1 MCKKLTKLVSE
12 SEDMR
17 EELAK
22 YHSAYGDIDVT
33 QSSEGKHNSAHAR
46 EAEVKVHLKLVEEE
60 ATLLSR
66 RIVELEVENRGLRA
80 EMSDLKEKIGGGAGG
95 GEDEEQDNRDVLE
108 KNVSASTPVKDREGK
123 EQSLKIRCTADEQ
136 GQEEE
141 AEKGKSDAETS
152 LLCNRLQT
160 EGMIT
165 PCHIT
170 REGPVG
176 GEWDPSDS
184 QEGENNKN
192 LDRSLKGMTVK
203 DYETLLALRDHS
215 CILSSAIQL
224 LTKPPKHGHC
234 SSPSCS
240 FSTAVDTNG
249 KAQKIILPGPLN
261 EALELLQAMLLAFI
275 GRVETLLTGEDLSKN
290 SVHKDQC
297 VWDSYASSLL
307 SGDGADH
314 VVNTHSLK
322 ESLSKHDCVE
332 DLHTTKVKERV
343 TRQAPSFQWDHVHS
357 CRNPKMQLSLQILWI
372 LHQWCQVKERDMEG
386 KEVKFNM
393 LIIYNFKEA
402 CISGGKI
409 RNS

>member
-12 SEDMR
+12 SEGMR

-33 QSSEGKHNSAHAR
+33 QSPGGKRNSAHAR

-80 EMSDLKEKIGGGAGG
+80 EMSDMREKTGGGG
-95 GEDEEQDNRDVLE
+95 GEDEEEENQDVLDT
-108 KNVSASTPVKDREGK
+108 NVSASISTKNIEGR
-123 EQSLKIRCTADEQ
+123 EQSLKTGCMDYEQ

-141 AEKGKSDAETS
+141 ADKGQSDVESS
-152 LLCNRLQT
+152 LLCNRSQT
-160 EGMIT
+160 DGVIT
-165 PCHIT
+165 ACHIT

-192 LDRSLKGMTVK
+192 LDGGLIGMTVK
-203 DYETLLALRDHS
+203 DCETLLALRDHS

-224 LTKPPKHGHC
+224 LTKAPKHGHC
-234 SSPSCS
+234 SSPSCAFATEVES
-240 FSTAVDTNG
+240 NG

-275 GRVETLLTGEDLSKN
+275 GRVETLLTGEDLSRN
-290 SVHKDQC
+290 SVHRDQR
-297 VWDSYASSLL
+297 VWESYASPFSP
-307 SGDGADH
+307 G
-314 VVNTHSLK
+314 VK
-322 ESLSKHDCVE
+322 ESPSKQECAE
-332 DLHTTKVKERV
+332 DLHTTKPEERG
-343 TRQAPSFQWDHVHS
+343 TRQTPSFQWDVVHS

-372 LHQWCQVKERDMEG
+372 LQQWCQVKGSDEEG
-386 KEVKFNM
+386 KEV
-393 LIIYNFKEA
+393 LIVYSFKQA
-402 CISGGKI
+402 CGL
-409 RNS
+409 